1 MLRIPYFCHI
11 QIKGPSMQK
20 RIASILFSTRLMAVL
35 FIVFAVAMGLGTFI
49 ENWYSTETA
58 KVWIYNAVWFE
69 VIMALFVVNF
79 AGNIVRYK
87 LHKREKWSSL
97 LLHLAFI
104 FILLGAFVTRYISF
118 EGMMPIREGATE
130 NTFLS
135 EKTFLTTFIDGEI
148 EGEPKRRVLENHV
161 LLAPGASNEFT
172 FNTDFNGQPVKL
184 EIIDFIHGAEEGLVE
199 DPAGENYLKI
209 VEAGGGNRHD
219 HYLKEG
225 EVSSIHNVLFA
236 LNKPTEGAINITF
249 EDGEYTI
256 SSPFE
261 GTYMRMADRLQ
272 GEVAKDTTQTLML
285 RSLYN
290 MAGMQFV
297 LPDPVVKG
305 VYDVVPTAEKQK
317 GQQDAIKVR
326 VSTAGESKTVSLLG
340 GKGIINDPVQINLGG
355 LEFYVRY
362 GSKEYELPF
371 AIKLDDFIA
380 ERYPGTEKSYSSFKS
395 KITVIDEEETFAY
408 EIFMNHVLDYA
419 GYRFFQASF
428 DPDEKGTVLSVNH
441 DYWGTWITYVGY
453 TLLYIGLLWILFD
466 RGSRFGELKKML
478 KKVKKKKAKLI
489 TILLV
494 MLSVSGFAQEQQDHE
509 HDNAS
514 LVFPKAQIDSIIKAN
529 VVSEEH
535 AEEFGKLVVQ
545 DAGGRMKPVNTY
557 SSELLRKL
565 SKSSEY
571 EGMTSDQILISMT
584 ENPTLWYN
592 VPLINVKKD
601 NDSIHHI
608 VGVKED
614 QKYVALT
621 NFFDREGNY
630 KLSPYLESAYQA
642 AVPNQFQKDFI
653 ETDRRV
659 NLLYNALQG
668 EILRIF
674 PIPANENNKW
684 VSYPEAAEAG
694 FKGMDSVY
702 TQQILPIYF
711 NALQEAKETGDYSK
725 ANEFLGSI
733 KSFQKKFGSE
743 VMPSDSKIQTE
754 ILYNKYD
761 VFRNLFW
768 MYMLAGVV
776 MLVFVIFQIFNDS
789 KFIRILINVSKVAIV
804 VLFILHTA
812 GLVARWYLSG
822 HAPWSD
828 AYESM
833 IYVAWATMFFGLIFG
848 RKSDLTTAST
858 AFVASM
864 ILMIA
869 HWNWMDPAIANL
881 QPVLD
886 SYWLMIHVSIIVAS
900 YGPFTLGMILGVVSL
915 VLMILTNSNN
925 KKKMDLTIKEITIIT
940 EMALTVGL
948 VMLTIGNFLG
958 GQWANESWG
967 RYWGWDPKE
976 TWALVSI
983 MVYAFV
989 IHMRLVPGLRSRWL
1003 FNLMSVV
1010 AFASIMM
1017 TYFGVNFYLSGLH
1030 SYASGD
1036 KVITPN
1042 FVYYSVAAV
1051 ALLGLVSY
1059 FRFNKFYKKEN
1070 RNRLTSKSMKKKKK
1084 K

>member
-1 MLRIPYFCHI
+1 
-11 QIKGPSMQK
+11 MQK

-35 FIVFAVAMGLGTFI
+35 FIVFAVALAMGTFI
-49 ENWYSTETA
+49 ESWYSTATA
-58 KVWIYNAVWFE
+58 KVWIYNALWFE

-97 LLHLAFI
+97 LIHVS
-104 FILLGAFVTRYISF
+104 FILILVGAFVTRYISY

-148 EGEPKRRVLENHV
+148 DGEPKRRVVENQV

-172 FNTDFNGQPVKL
+172 FNTDYNGQPVKL

-199 DPAGENYLKI
+199 DPEGENYLKI
-209 VEAGGGNRHD
+209 VEAGGGDRHD

-225 EVSSIHNVLFA
+225 EVTSIHNVLFA
-236 LNKPTEGAINITF
+236 FNKPTEGAINIIV
-249 EDGEYTI
+249 EDGEYKI
-256 SSPFE
+256 SSPFA
-261 GTYMRMADRLQ
+261 GTYMRMADRLE
-272 GEVAKDTTQTLML
+272 GEVTKDSTQTLLL

-297 LPDPVVKG
+297 LPDPVIKG
-305 VYDVVPTAEKQK
+305 VYDIIPTAEKAQ
-317 GQQDAIKVR
+317 GQQDAVKVR
-326 VSTAGESKTVSLLG
+326 ISSAGESKVVSLLG
-340 GKGIINDPVQINLGG
+340 AKGIVNDPVQVNLGG
-355 LEFYVRY
+355 LEFYIRY

-371 AIKLDDFIA
+371 AIKLNDFIA

-395 KITVIDEEETFAY
+395 KVTVIDEEETFPY
-408 EIFMNHVLDYA
+408 EIFMNHVLDYE

-428 DPDEKGTVLSVNH
+428 PPDEKGTVLSVNH
-441 DYWGTWITYVGY
+441 DYWGTWITYIGY
-453 TLLYIGLLWILFD
+453 TLLYIGLMWILFD

-478 KKVKKKKAKLI
+478 EKVKKKKAKMVTLMLI
-489 TILLV
+489 
-494 MLSVSGFAQEQQDHE
+494 MLSFTGFAQEQDHE

-514 LVFPKAQIDSIIKAN
+514 LVFPKAQIDSVIKAN
-529 VVSEEH
+529 IVSKEH
-535 AEEFGKLVVQ
+535 AEEFGKLVIQ

-608 VGVKED
+608 IGVKED

-621 NFFDREGNY
+621 SFFDREGNY

-674 PIPANENNKW
+674 PIPGNENNKW

-711 NALQEAKETGDYSK
+711 NALQQAKKTGDYSK

-743 VMPSDSKIQTE
+743 VMPSENKIETE

-776 MLVFVIFQIFNDS
+776 MLIFVIFQIFNDS
-789 KFIRILINVSKVAIV
+789 KIIRILINISKVVIV

-812 GLVARWYLSG
+812 GLIARWYLSG

-886 SYWLMIHVSIIVAS
+886 SYWLMIHVSVIVAS

-915 VLMILTNSNN
+915 ILMILTNANN

-1003 FNLMSVV
+1003 FNLMAVI

-1059 FRFNKFYKKEN
+1059 FRFNKYYKKEN
-1070 RNRLTSKSMKKKKK
+1070 RNRLTSESLKKKKK